1 MEMSL
6 NASNK
11 THMYLS
17 ELQTDKEFVDLP
29 CEVQTH
35 AIIATREERANSRK
49 FPHAA
54 DGCGT
59 LIGLAVPSKALL
71 VSFFGVGVGS
81 GGWNAEKVW
90 VPWQAPANDNL

>member
-1 MEMSL
+1 M
-6 NASNK
+6 
-11 THMYLS
+11 
-17 ELQTDKEFVDLP
+17 EFVYLP
-29 CEVQTH
+29 CDVQTH
-35 AIIATREERANSRK
+35 TIIATREERANSRK
-49 FPHAA
+49 LPHAA

-90 VPWQAPANDNL
+90 VPWHAPAKDNL